1 MRKKGI
7 NDGEGWEGF
16 QRSEAWKVHN
26 LYRASRSVGFAPHG
40 KRYLFPASPRAAAV
54 TDRHV
59 L

>member
-1 MRKKGI
+1 MMGKG
-7 NDGEGWEGF
+7 GKGF
-16 QRSEAWKVHN
+16 SGVKPGRCTN
-26 LYRASRSVGFAPHG
+26 LCRASRSVGFAPHG